1 MSLIY
6 KNIIG
11 STAVTL
17 IDSYTDGNDSQE
29 IASISLCNTHATDSV
44 DVDLYYSYTIYSQQ
58 IATDWNTT
66 PTIEVTE
73 DDDGNMIESIFNYYV
88 IKNVTI
94 PKAVTLNLDNLSF
107 NNNLYLLVIKLSAA
121 DSAVDVIIDAQIQG
135 TVTTM
140 ETITSTN
147 TANNY

>member
-1 MSLIY
+1 M
-6 KNIIG
+6 
-11 STAVTL
+11 
-17 IDSYTDGNDSQE
+17 
-29 IASISLCNTHATDSV
+29 HATDSV
-44 DVDLYYSYTIYSQQ
+44 DVDLYYSYTIYSHQRD
-58 IATDWNTT
+58 TDWNTT
-66 PTIEVTE
+66 PAIEVTE
-73 DDDGNMIESIFNYYV
+73 DDDGSTTESIFNYYI

>member
-29 IASISLCNTHATDSV
+29 IASISLCNVHATDSV
-44 DVDLYYSYTIYSQQ
+44 DVDLYYSYTIYSHQRD
-58 IATDWNTT
+58 TDWNTT
-66 PTIEVTE
+66 PAIEVTE
-73 DDDGNMIESIFNYYV
+73 DDDGSTTESIFNYYI

>member
-44 DVDLYYSYTIYSQQ
+44 DVDLYYHLLEPVYYEPNNWDELENIIYKYH
-58 IATDWNTT
+58 IL
-66 PTIEVTE
+66 
-73 DDDGNMIESIFNYYV
+73 
-88 IKNVTI
+88 KNVTI
-94 PKAVTLNLDNLSF
+94 PKGVSIMLSDEYHF
-107 NNNLYLLVIKLSAA
+107 KLVSGEYKLYIKLSAS
-121 DSAVDVIIDAQIQG
+121 DSTVDVIINIK
-135 TVTTM
+135 
-140 ETITSTN
+140 
-147 TANNY
+147 